1 MDYIFIGSSPSEED
15 CAQVGSPHYAEIS
28 AVELREFRRMLA
40 EEFPNIQ
47 FKIKWQRHDFG
58 RYGEVVAYYDENDEE
73 QVDAAFDAECHFD
86 RWDDVARAAIQAV
99 KESLK

>member
-1 MDYIFIGSSPSEED
+1 MDYLFIGSSPSEED

-40 EEFPNIQ
+40 EEFPSIQ
-47 FKIKWQRHDFG
+47 FKIKWQSHDFG
-58 RYGEVVAYYDENDEE
+58 RYGEVVACYDEDDEE
-73 QVDAAFDAECHFD
+73 QSDAAIDAECHFD
-86 RWDDVARAAIQAV
+86 YWDDVARAAIAAV